1 MTFGGRVKILREK
14 QGLSQSELASRM
26 DISQQAV
33 AKYEKTIDIPK
44 LATIRKIATALNVPL
59 SELIDDWSMFSQGE
73 IWDDLQ
79 NNSADYFALNPREA
93 AKENKLLDNYHQ
105 LNDSGQDK
113 AIEQV
118 ELLTKIPEY
127 KADIISSEEVLM
139 KLDEDRNLTEY
150 QKEPEE

>member
-1 MTFGGRVKILREK
+1 MTGDNIKRIRKAKNFTQKKLGEMCGIDEANLR
-14 QGLSQSELASRM
+14 
-26 DISQQAV
+26 
-33 AKYEKTIDIPK
+33 KYENGRLEPSLT
-44 LATIRKIATALNVPL
+44 TIRKIAEALDVAL

-79 NNSADYFALNPREA
+79 HNTIDYATSNPREA
-93 AKENKLLDNYHQ
+93 AKENKLLDNYRQ
-105 LNDSGQDK
+105 LNNVGQDK

-127 KADIISSEEVLM
+127 
-139 KLDEDRNLTEY
+139 